1 MKSRI
6 CILTC
11 FLTLILSLTAF
22 ANIYESSEIQPIA
35 KGVTLNELTFFNED
49 GWTFLNM
56 LEIDLNEKSINI
68 SPLTSPNGI
77 NNFTSLQNMITEPNT
92 IAALSGG
99 YFKKKTAVANT
110 GHSLGFLG
118 ENSRIITS
126 SAHENDSSNTLS
138 TFILNNNNDVIY
150 SYLKDTIT
158 IKSPKNGNTF
168 EVCSI
173 NKYMSGNGIAIY
185 TSDWSDLSIGNTDE
199 KIFVEVVVVENT
211 VAEIR
216 KFRSPTPIPENG
228 YIVLAYGTDAIMYI
242 LNNFQVG
249 DKIEYSI
256 DINLDLESMKF
267 AISGGTMLIKN
278 GIIPTFTYKAWEKSE
293 MVAIGTNQKED
304 KLYLISCTAKQNNST
319 GIEKRDFAQLLTKY
333 GVHNAVCLNSGD
345 FATMLVKEPEEKNIT
360 AISSD
365 FENKE
370 NISNGIGIIN
380 NTEPSGKIKKLLVD
394 LSDEY
399 IFKNNAVTFVLSGYD
414 TNYHALD
421 IDTNLLKVSFDN
433 NNAKY
438 EDGKI
443 IGLKEGVTEI
453 TFEYMGKK
461 TKKKLHIL
469 GEVYEL
475 EISPKNCDILITDT
489 INFKLLATDK
499 DGYSSIIDN
508 STINWKIETGNGT
521 IKDGVFTPS
530 KHETVIISANIDN
543 ITVFSTINV
552 NKEITKVFDDYEDN
566 KGIFSSYPSSIVS
579 GEAHQNDVIKLD
591 GKYSMQLTYDFS
603 NNSQAVRATYFDYKT
618 PLKLTNNITEIG
630 VWIYSPEM
638 SKNSVK
644 SQYKDA
650 SGTTCSEILA
660 NEMDWVGW
668 KYLTYPSY
676 DEVRSIVSIY
686 VAQNNKAITDKNF
699 ICIDNFTVKYLGN
712 DSENIIA
719 PNDIMV
725 KDAYQKEQTN
735 AYCITFMDT
744 IQQTHLSNINNNTN
758 ILFTYQQLPQLLTKE
773 LNIKNKTVSNYSVTD
788 MASFRIITVDN
799 SNKGIRQTNY
809 KQWEKLIK
817 DIKVNKN
824 ILIVL
829 SNPLNKFTDTLEK
842 DLLINLLQEKIKT
855 SNKICW
861 IVQYGNTTNV
871 ENIDGIKILTVQK
884 SINQNT
890 TNCKYINIYSSYKDI
905 SFEIKE
911 Y

>member
-11 FLTLILSLTAF
+11 CFTLMLSLTAF
-22 ANIYESSEIQPIA
+22 ANIYESSEIQHIA
-35 KGVTLNELTFFNED
+35 KGVTLNELTFFNEE
-49 GWTFLNM
+49 GWTFLNI

-68 SPLTSPNGI
+68 SPLTSPKGI
-77 NNFTSLQNMITEPNT
+77 NNFTTLQNMITEPNT
-92 IAALSGG
+92 VAALSGD

-110 GHSLGFLG
+110 GHSFGFLG
-118 ENSRIITS
+118 ENSKIITS
-126 SAHENDSSNTLS
+126 STDKNNSSNILS

-150 SYLKDTIT
+150 SYLKDSIT

-168 EVCSI
+168 EVCNI
-173 NKYMSGNGIAIY
+173 NKYMSSNGIAIY
-185 TSDWSDLSIGNTDE
+185 TPDWSNLSIGNTDE
-199 KIFVEVVVVENT
+199 KIFVEVVVEENIVT
-211 VAEIR
+211 EIR
-216 KFRSPTPIPENG
+216 KFLSPTPIPENG
-228 YIVLAYGTDAIMYI
+228 YIVLAYGTEAIMYI
-242 LNNFQVG
+242 LDNFKVG
-249 DKIEYSI
+249 DKIEYTV
-256 DINLDLESMKF
+256 DINLDIESMKL

-278 GIIPTFTYKAWEKSE
+278 GNIPTFTYKAWEKSE
-293 MVAIGTNQKED
+293 MIAIGTNQKEN
-304 KLYLISCTAKQNNST
+304 KLYLATCTAKQNNST
-319 GIEKRDFAQLLTKY
+319 GIEKRDFAQLLKKY
-333 GVHNAVCLNSGD
+333 GIHNAICLNCGD
-345 FATMLVKEPEEKNIT
+345 FATMLIKEPTQKNIT

-365 FENKE
+365 FDNKE

-380 NTEPSGKIKKLLVD
+380 NTKPSGKIKKLLVE
-394 LSDEY
+394 LSNEY
-399 IFKNNAVTFVLSGYD
+399 IFLNNATSFVISGYD
-414 TNYHALD
+414 TNYHPLN
-421 IDTNLLKVSFDN
+421 IDANLLNVTLNN

-438 EDGKI
+438 ENGRI
-443 IGLKEGVTEI
+443 IGLKEGITEI

-461 TKKKLHIL
+461 TTKELHIL
-469 GEVYEL
+469 GEVYNL
-475 EISPKNCDILITDT
+475 EISPQNCDILIDDV
-489 INFKLLATDK
+489 INFELLATDK

-521 IKDGVFTPS
+521 IKNGIFTPS

-543 ITVFSTINV
+543 ITVFATINV
-552 NKEITKVFDDYEDN
+552 NKEITKIFDDYEDN

-579 GEAHQNDVIKLD
+579 GEAHQNDIIKLD

-630 VWIYSPEM
+630 VWIYSPEI

-650 SGTTCSEILA
+650 SGTTCSDILA

-719 PNDIMV
+719 PDDIIV

-744 IQQTHLSNINNNTN
+744 IQQTHLNNINNNTN
-758 ILFTYQQLPQLLTKE
+758 ILFTYQQLPQSLTKD
-773 LNIKNKTVSNYSVTD
+773 LSMKNKTVENYSVID
-788 MASFRIITVDN
+788 ASNFRIITVDN

-824 ILIVL
+824 ILLVL
-829 SNPLNKFTDTLEK
+829 SDPLNKFSDTLEK

-871 ENIDGIKILTVQK
+871 ENFNGIKILTVQK
-884 SINQNT
+884 STNQSNA
-890 TNCKYINIYSSYKDI
+890 NCKYLNIYSSYQDI